1 MSLFFVDIKF
11 YAFLNVLHFGPHF
24 KLWISSFSHDCIS
37 IMSKVLNTLKYLF
50 TISTC
55 VYKFI
60 THFVSPWVVVD
71 RGGIDKFHSHSCTK
85 LCIISCTCIQFS
97 CTCVLFHVFVY
108 KFITSSLFH
117 EFVNY
122 FMSLVLYHVFVY
134 YFMSYTCIYYFIYL
148 YIISHVCILFH
159 VFVYCFMFCVYFYFQ
174 DYHWWWRSFLT
185 SGFTAVYFFIYC
197 IHYYVSKLELQ
208 GAASTFLYFGYML
221 IVVCL
226 FFLLTGRPRFS

>member
-1 MSLFFVDIKF
+1 MNLKLLSWF
-11 YAFLNVLHFGPHF
+11 YLNYV
-24 KLWISSFSHDCIS
+24 KSF
-37 IMSKVLNTLKYLF
+37 KYLF

-71 RGGIDKFHSHSCTK
+71 RGGIVKFHSHSCTK

-159 VFVYCFMFCVYFYFQ
+159 MFVYYFMCLYIVSCFVSISTSRTITGGGG
-174 DYHWWWRSFLT
+174 RS
-185 SGFTAVYFFIYC
+185 
-197 IHYYVSKLELQ
+197 
-208 GAASTFLYFGYML
+208 
-221 IVVCL
+221 
-226 FFLLTGRPRFS
+226 